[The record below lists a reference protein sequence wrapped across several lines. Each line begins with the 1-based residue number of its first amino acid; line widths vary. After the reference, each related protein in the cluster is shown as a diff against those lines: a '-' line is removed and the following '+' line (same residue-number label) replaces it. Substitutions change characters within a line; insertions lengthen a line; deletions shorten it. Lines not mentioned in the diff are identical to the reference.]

1 MGWDQ
6 DEEVDI
12 AQRAK
17 LRAAIATRRHQRQA
31 RRGRSRAEVQGV
43 DDDINRIGTKFG
55 DLITRNTRP
64 MRGQLNLPSFLEKSL
79 GPRDDRPLQRR
90 LPGQPMLQGGVPE
103 TSGGGF
109 KFRRHRWARA
119 W

>member
-1 MGWDQ
+1 MRRDQ

-17 LRAAIATRRHQRQA
+17 LRAAITTRRYQCQA
-31 RRGRSRAEVQGV
+31 GGGWSCAEVQGV

-55 DLITRNTRP
+55 DLITRNTRT

-79 GPRDDRPLQRR
+79 GPRDDRPLLRR
-90 LPGQPMLQGGVPE
+90 LPGQPMLQGGVPK
-103 TSGGGF
+103 TNGGGF